1 MNTLDIVRSHLSYG
15 SLSFKSGHHIIIMTV
30 VANQVLAGKNELLIG
45 SPIRF
50 DS

>member
-1 MNTLDIVRSHLSYG
+1 
-15 SLSFKSGHHIIIMTV
+15 MTV

-50 DS
+50 DSWIRDWAQGNKEWIY

>member
-1 MNTLDIVRSHLSYG
+1 
-15 SLSFKSGHHIIIMTV
+15 MTI

-50 DS
+50 DSWNAIGRRQTRNEFTKGQVK